1 MAKEFKRVDRDQLM
15 LVPPDMREWL
25 PTDHLVWLVLEVVDQ
40 LDLSGLV
47 SGYRRGG
54 VGREA
59 YDPGMLTAV
68 LVYAYCAGERS
79 SRRIEQLCGTDVAFR
94 VAAAQHRP
102 DHTTL
107 ARFRA
112 RHAEALAGLFGQV
125 LVMCASAGMGRVGS
139 VAIDGTKIAGQA
151 SLRKNYSE
159 ARLRK
164 LADQV
169 LAEAAAADAAEDA
182 ELGAASGAE
191 LPAELAPG
199 PGRAARIKA
208 ALAKIA
214 KERQQAVDEDVATA
228 ERVLARAERSLAR
241 ERHVVDTER
250 AARPARRRG
259 PVEDRAKVRA
269 GQARVDK
276 VKDQVAQSRA
286 GTGPRAQRFKGS
298 ANTSDPETG
307 PMLQRGKGFVQGF
320 NAQVAVTDD
329 HLILAT
335 DVTNQPNDAPSFVP
349 MMNATVAAVAG
360 CWPGQPVGVVLAD
373 AGYISTDN
381 LTAPGPDRLIA
392 TGRTPE
398 EPAKKGLHHEA
409 ITTMAARLQPGTP
422 DRERYKRRQ
431 ATVEPVLG
439 QIKDRIGLRRFSR
452 RGLQA
457 ARHELALAALAFNIR
472 RLATTTG

>member
-1 MAKEFKRVDRDQLM
+1 LM

-25 PTDHLVWLVLEVVDQ
+25 PADHLVWLVLEVVDQ

-47 SGYRRGG
+47 QVYRRGG

-68 LVYAYCAGERS
+68 LVYAYCTGERS
-79 SRRIEQLCGTDVAFR
+79 SRRIEGLCGTDVAFR

-169 LAEAAAADAAEDA
+169 LAEAAATDAAEDA
-182 ELGAASGAE
+182 VLGEASGAE

-208 ALAKIA
+208 ALAKLA
-214 KERQQAVDEDVATA
+214 KECQQAVDDDVAT
-228 ERVLARAERSLAR
+228 ARAERSLAR
-241 ERHVVDTER
+241 EQHVVDTER

-276 VKDQVAQSRA
+276 VKDQLAQSRA
-286 GTGPRAQRFKGS
+286 GKGPRAHRFKGS
-298 ANTSDPETG
+298 ANPSDPDTG
-307 PMLQRGKGFVQGF
+307 PMPQRGKGFVQGF

-349 MMNATVAAVAG
+349 MMNAAVQAVAG

-472 RLATTTG
+472 RLATATG